1 MLKAISFFHVF
12 LLGHTETPVCDGT
25 YGRFLLAF
33 GEKELGK

>member
-1 MLKAISFFHVF
+1 MGCFLISFC
-12 LLGHTETPVCDGT
+12 LGNTETPVCDGT